1 MKKLE
6 KVLFVLTSIS
16 MSLACSVLYWQLSV
30 MSLGEAPGDFKM
42 FILNILFFFIS
53 NKILKNKII
62 KKYSKN

>member
-16 MSLACSVLYWQLSV
+16 MSLAGSVLYWKLSV

-62 KKYSKN
+62 KKHSKN